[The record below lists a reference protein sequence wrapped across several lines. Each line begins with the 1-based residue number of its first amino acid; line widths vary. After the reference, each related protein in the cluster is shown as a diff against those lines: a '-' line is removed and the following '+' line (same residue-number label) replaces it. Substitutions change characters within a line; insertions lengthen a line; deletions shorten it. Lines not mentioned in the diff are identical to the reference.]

1 MRKYNYGSIDMIRFI
16 LLVLTLVSCIG
27 CSGYL
32 DEKSIGTERILPDSV
47 SFEVPD
53 FLDVL
58 MSRELTEKTTF
69 VVDECVLDVMSQSN
83 GRDSDF
89 HRHLL
94 SGMLYKQKGNYS
106 EAMKSI
112 IQAEE
117 YMTKDVAARDK
128 GLLYMGRVVLYR
140 YMNAHY
146 KSARAALRASQ
157 YFDMAQDDNAFFDS
171 LIEVARSYSMLGYHA
186 GALSMLSIVRQNL
199 SSLDIETRTKYHDSM
214 LTGYMALDRTQVPEV
229 LKEMKDDLGEKHVY
243 WLNVAHVNDILGQ
256 KDSAVMA
263 LERYRRQNPDYEENP
278 AYHGVAVGIFNE
290 QGLYKEA
297 SESHMKYS
305 KGVEDMLVELVSS
318 DILNLEQVKEAG
330 TKGMRYK
337 QLSMILFLCIVITLL
352 IAYIVWFAMK
362 RNLSRKQDEIDRQSE
377 LLKAVEQESDRLK
390 TMYENKTLDKGLRDV
405 LMERI
410 AIFNQFTLS
419 RMSPNY
425 SEKLAEDELLK
436 LIDSKD
442 TFLESTC
449 KTFEI
454 LHPEFAAYLAESNL
468 TEKERGCCCLY
479 CMGMRGTEIAAYMG
493 LTDQSYYN
501 FSGVIRKKL
510 GLMEYK
516 TKLDLFLRDKLA
528 QLDKS

>member
-1 MRKYNYGSIDMIRFI
+1 MFRFI
-16 LLVLTLVSCIG
+16 FIVLFLTFVSCTG
-27 CSGYL
+27 RSGRT
-32 DEKSIGTERILPDSV
+32 DGRVVEPERLLTDSV
-47 SFEVPD
+47 YSGAAD
-53 FLDVL
+53 YLTVL

-69 VVDECVLDVMSQSN
+69 VVDDQVLDGVLQSN
-83 GRDSDF
+83 GRSSDF
-89 HRHLL
+89 QMHLL
-94 SGMLYKQKGNYS
+94 NGIIHKQKGNYAD
-106 EAMKSI
+106 AMTSL

-117 YMTKDVAARDK
+117 CMTKEVSAKDK
-128 GLLYMGRVVLYR
+128 GLLYMGKSVLYR

-146 KSARAALRASQ
+146 KGVRAALRASQ
-157 YFDMAQDDNAFFDS
+157 YFDMEEDADAFFDS
-171 LIEVARSYSMLGYHA
+171 LIETARSYSMLGYHA
-186 GALSMLSIVRQNL
+186 EALSMLTIVKSNL
-199 SSLDIETRTKYHDSM
+199 SKLEQESIAKYYDSM
-214 LTGYMALDRTQVPEV
+214 LTGLMTLDPTLVQETIYS
-229 LKEMKDDLGEKHVY
+229 MKNDVEDKYIY
-243 WLNVAHVNDILGQ
+243 WLNVAYVNNNIGQ
-256 KDSAVMA
+256 LDSAVA
-263 LERYRRQNPDYEENP
+263 AFDKYRRYNPDFENNP
-278 AYHGVAVGIFNE
+278 AYHGVAVGIFND

-305 KGVEDMLVELVSS
+305 KGVEAMLVELVGS

-337 QLSMILFLCIVITLL
+337 YLSLILCLCLVVILL
-352 IAYIVWFAMK
+352 LAYIIWFAMK
-362 RNLSRKQDEIDRQSE
+362 RNLNRKQDEIERQSE
-377 LLKAVEQESDRLK
+377 LLKNVEEESDKLK
-390 TMYENKTLDKGLRDV
+390 AMYENKTLDKGLRDV

-425 SEKLAEDELLK
+425 SEKLAEDDLMK

-454 LHPEFAAYLAESNL
+454 LHPEFAAYLAENNL

-516 TKLDLFLRDKLA
+516 TKLDIFLRDKLT

>member
-1 MRKYNYGSIDMIRFI
+1 MISCTGRSGRTDGRVVEPER
-16 LLVLTLVSCIG
+16 LLT
-27 CSGYL
+27 
-32 DEKSIGTERILPDSV
+32 DSV
-47 SFEVPD
+47 SSGAAD
-53 FLDVL
+53 YLAVL

-69 VVDECVLDVMSQSN
+69 VVDEGVLDVMSQSN

-117 YMTKDVAARDK
+117 YMTKDVAAKDK
-128 GLLYMGRVVLYR
+128 GLLYMGRVVMYR

-199 SSLDIETRTKYHDSM
+199 SSLDYETRAKYHDTM

-229 LKEMKDDLGEKHVY
+229 LTEMKDDLGEKHVY

-263 LERYRRQNPDYEENP
+263 LERYRRYNPDFEDNP

-290 QGLYKEA
+290 LGLYKEA
-297 SESHMKYS
+297 SESYMKYS
-305 KGVEDMLVELVSS
+305 KGVEAMLVELVGS

-330 TKGMRYK
+330 IQGKRYK
-337 QLSMILFLCIVITLL
+337 YLSLILSLCIVLILL
-352 IAYIVWFAMK
+352 LAYVIWFTMK
-362 RNLSRKQDEIDRQSE
+362 RNLIRKQDEIDRQSE
-377 LLKAVEQESDRLK
+377 LLKAVEQESVRLK
-390 TMYENKTLDKGLRDV
+390 AMYENKTLDKGLRDV

-425 SEKLAEDELLK
+425 SEKLAEDDLMK

-454 LHPEFAAYLAESNL
+454 LHPEFAAYLAEHNL

>member
-1 MRKYNYGSIDMIRFI
+1 MLDMFRYIFI
-16 LLVLTLVSCIG
+16 ALFLTLVSCNG
-27 CSGYL
+27 RSGFSGEMVFEPERLVTDSISSGAADYL
-32 DEKSIGTERILPDSV
+32 A
-47 SFEVPD
+47 
-53 FLDVL
+53 VL

-69 VVDECVLDVMSQSN
+69 VVDDQALDGVLQSN
-83 GRDSDF
+83 GRGSDF
-89 HRHLL
+89 HMHLL
-94 SGMLYKQKGNYS
+94 NGIIHKQKGNYAD
-106 EAMKSI
+106 AMSSL

-117 YMTKDVAARDK
+117 SMTKEVPAKDK
-128 GLLYMGRVVLYR
+128 GLLYMGKTVLYR

-146 KSARAALRASQ
+146 KAARAALRASQ
-157 YFDMAQDDNAFFDS
+157 YFDMVKDEDAFFDS
-171 LIEVARSYSMLGYHA
+171 LIETARSYSMLGYHA
-186 GALSMLSIVRQNL
+186 GALSMLTIVKSNL
-199 SSLDIETRTKYHDSM
+199 SKLEPESIAKYYDSM
-214 LTGYMALDRTQVPEV
+214 LTGYMTLDPTMVRETIDS
-229 LKEMKDDLGEKHVY
+229 MKNDVEDKYIY
-243 WLNVAHVNDILGQ
+243 WLNIAYVNNNIGQ
-256 KDSAVMA
+256 LDSAVVA
-263 LERYRRQNPDYEENP
+263 LDKYRRYNPDFEDNP
-278 AYHGVAVGIFNE
+278 AYHGVAVGIFND

-305 KGVEDMLVELVSS
+305 KGVEAMLVELVGS
-318 DILNLEQVKEAG
+318 DILNLEQVKDAG
-330 TKGMRYK
+330 IKGMRYK
-337 QLSMILFLCIVITLL
+337 YLSLILCLCLVVILL
-352 IAYIVWFAMK
+352 LAYIVWFAMK
-362 RNLSRKQDEIDRQSE
+362 RNLNRKQDEIERQSE
-377 LLKAVEQESDRLK
+377 LLKAVEQESVRLK
-390 TMYENKTLDKGLRDV
+390 AMYENKTLDKGLRDV

-425 SEKLAEDELLK
+425 SEKLAEDDLMK

-454 LHPEFAAYLAESNL
+454 LHPDFAAYLAEHNL

-516 TKLDLFLRDKLA
+516 TKLDIFLREKLV
-528 QLDKS
+528 QLDEL